1 MARVITEV
9 SRDVYQAFVGVPTV
23 RDTPLG
29 EAVFLVT
36 PPLSELQISK
46 KSDNR
51 QAATKKAIRNKP
63 PPEKAGSFSRFSVI
77 NHVSCI
83 SMCGTRGCRTPV
95 PNLHTQSPS
104 GFTRVFWPARL
115 RSKALPSQLVPQL
128 RIPIIRVGKVLNYNL
143 LHLTQSRY
151 DARTIALNIKL
162 YYSKTPR
169 STFVRGMEMGT
180 EKIWSC
186 SVFATVRYPGFYG

>member
-1 MARVITEV
+1 MPHPSWQEWGKACCGEQSVDSGTCRISGTRPHGRKFAALRKDNSMARMITEV

-36 PPLSELQISK
+36 PPLSELQIPK

-115 RSKALPSQLVPQL
+115 RSKALPS
-128 RIPIIRVGKVLNYNL
+128 
-143 LHLTQSRY
+143 
-151 DARTIALNIKL
+151 
-162 YYSKTPR
+162 
-169 STFVRGMEMGT
+169 
-180 EKIWSC
+180 
-186 SVFATVRYPGFYG
+186 